1 MTWDRTPSL
10 VGARS
15 AVSGK
20 ASLEHSFLVL
30 GHESQAAHFRLYQY
44 KTPTFPDD

>member
-1 MTWDRTPSL
+1 MTWDRTLSL

-20 ASLEHSFLVL
+20 ASLEHSILVL
-30 GHESQAAHFRLYQY
+30 GHESQAARFRLYKY
-44 KTPTFPDD
+44 KTQMFPDD